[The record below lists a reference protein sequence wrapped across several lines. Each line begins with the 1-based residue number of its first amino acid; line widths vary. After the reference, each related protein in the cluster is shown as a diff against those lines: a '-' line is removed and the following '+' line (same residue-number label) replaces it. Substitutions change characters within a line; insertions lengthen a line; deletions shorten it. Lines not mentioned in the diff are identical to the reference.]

1 MPNDIQG
8 GADAT
13 AGASQEPATHLAP
26 SAATNHEAL
35 VAVLILAGF
44 VFLLTV
50 IADQSKAAGN
60 AIIAFLVLVGLVQ
73 GITHVNPFVAW
84 LAAHP
89 LTPAQAQAQ
98 QQKGQ

>member
-1 MPNDIQG
+1 MANDIQG
-8 GADAT
+8 GGNPSPNDPT
-13 AGASQEPATHLAP
+13 PATHELV
-26 SAATNHEAL
+26 SASSNHEAL
-35 VAVLILAGF
+35 IALLIMLGF

-50 IADQSKAAGN
+50 VADQSKTAGN

-73 GITHVNPFVAW
+73 GITHVNPLVAW

-89 LTPAQAQAQ
+89 LTP